1 MFNVFRLLADAC
13 HLSSKLILIT
23 TVHIH
28 KSAEG
33 VSLLTQALYCLVF
46 LTRYLDLFLYSPFH
60 NVYNTLFK
68 ITYILTSF
76 YILYLMLRV
85 YPRSRE
91 SESQWRLSFYILVF
105 STIST
110 PIFQAIFRDKKL
122 PWSWLDTFRDFS
134 LILESLAVL
143 PQLTLLAHTS
153 VPTVIN
159 SYYLLALGSYR
170 ALYILNWIVRWADKK
185 DGFFEPVAVIFG
197 ILQTCFYIEFAW
209 IYYRRQKV
217 KLRSGGGVLDG
228 EEFARGLV
236 LGRLVGGDVG
246 KGSGERRTG
255 GGWRGGGLSVSA
267 DDFEVEGEDEDES
280 EDELELERE
289 SHAEEGLIRQQSV

>member
-1 MFNVFRLLADAC
+1 VPPLQQAHPDHYSAHPQERRRYLASLHLPASISADRL
-13 HLSSKLILIT
+13 
-23 TVHIH
+23 
-28 KSAEG
+28 G

-46 LTRYLDLFLYSPFH
+46 LTRYLDLFLYSPFF
-60 NVYNTLFK
+60 NIYNTLFK

-91 SESQWRLSFYILVF
+91 SESQWRLSFYILLF
-105 STIST
+105 AFFST
-110 PIFQAIFRDKKL
+110 PIFQAIFRDKQL
-122 PWSWLDTFRDFS
+122 PWSWLDSFRDFS

-170 ALYILNWIVRWADKK
+170 ALYIPNWIIRWADPK

-197 ILQTCFYIEFAW
+197 ILQTLFYIEFAW

-236 LGRLVGGDVG
+236 LGRIIGGDAG
-246 KGSGERRTG
+246 KGERRTG
-255 GGWRGGGLSVSA
+255 GAWRGEGLSVSA
-267 DDFEVEGEDEDES
+267 DEFEVAGEEES

-289 SHAEEGLIRQQSV
+289 QEEGLIRSA